1 MNKNRRKC
9 NRKGKIKISVL
20 CNPSSGIKNG
30 NPEFK
35 IRVGFLPRLLTII
48 LRPLLRSLVAKN
60 N

>member
-30 NPEFK
+30 NP
-35 IRVGFLPRLLTII
+35 
-48 LRPLLRSLVAKN
+48 
-60 N
+60 